1 MYAGLQYYRSGAAM
15 QSEIALTQEHSPL
28 SDLSRAGKYL
38 VFHLGREHFGIR
50 VLKVREIMGLLDI
63 TAVPHTPVFVKGVF
77 NLRGKVIPVID
88 LRIRFQMPELEYS
101 PRTCIIV
108 VSLDGKDEPVPM
120 GLIVD
125 GVAEVLNIAES
136 DIEAPPVFGNELDT
150 SYLLGIAKVRGEV
163 KLLLDID
170 RALNVGQYE
179 ALTKLGSSE
188 PLGVM

>member
-1 MYAGLQYYRSGAAM
+1 M
-15 QSEIALTQEHSPL
+15 QSEIVLAQDTCPL
-28 SDLSRAGKYL
+28 PNKSRAGKYL

-50 VLKVREIMGLLDI
+50 VLKVKEIIGLPDI

-88 LRIRFQMPELEYS
+88 LRTRFQMPEIEYS
-101 PRTCIIV
+101 ARTCIIV
-108 VSLDGKDEPVPM
+108 VSLEGRDEPVPM

-125 GVAEVLNIAES
+125 GVAEVLNIAEG
-136 DIEAPPVFGNELDT
+136 DIEAPPAFGNELDT

-170 RALNVGQYE
+170 RALNVAQFD
-179 ALTKLGSSE
+179 ALARLGGETSE
-188 PLGVM
+188 VN

>member
-1 MYAGLQYYRSGAAM
+1 M
-15 QSEIALTQEHSPL
+15 QSAVALTPSPKTNPV
-28 SDLSRAGKYL
+28 SNVARAGKYL

-50 VLKVREIMGLLDI
+50 VLKVREIMGLQDI

-88 LRIRFQMPELEYS
+88 LRLRFQMPEIEYS

-108 VSLDGKDEPVPM
+108 VSLAGTDEPVPM
-120 GLIVD
+120 GLVVD
-125 GVAEVLNIAES
+125 GVAEVINIAES
-136 DIEAPPVFGNELDT
+136 DIDVTPAFGNELDT

-170 RALNVGQYE
+170 QALNGAQFE
-179 ALTKLGSSE
+179 AFTQLRNAASSE
-188 PLGVM
+188 TV

>member
-1 MYAGLQYYRSGAAM
+1 MLSETTPSPKTSPVPKGARS
-15 QSEIALTQEHSPL
+15 
-28 SDLSRAGKYL
+28 GKYL

-50 VLKVREIMGLLDI
+50 VLKVREIMGLQDI
-63 TAVPHTPVFVKGVF
+63 TGVPHTPPFVKGVF

-88 LRIRFQMPELEYS
+88 LRLRFQMPEIEYS

-108 VSLDGKDEPVPM
+108 VSLDGPDEPVPM

-125 GVAEVLNIAES
+125 GVAEVINILED
-136 DIEAPPVFGNELDT
+136 DIESTPAFGKELDT

-170 RALNVGQYE
+170 RALDVSQFE
-179 ALTKLGSSE
+179 ALAKFSDITPS
-188 PLGVM
+188 PTM